1 MRNIRISSIAKR
13 VAGDINHQYF
23 SDKDDGPQWKI
34 SEILEFI
41 HNTGINYSPIDIK
54 MLDKMTKNTELD
66 EERGSEAFKK
76 RRDAADLSYP
86 IIVVRYPDGSMLI
99 ADGNHRL
106 AKAKHEKYDKI
117 NGYIVERS
125 DLDLLNTY

>member
-1 MRNIRISSIAKR
+1 
-13 VAGDINHQYF
+13 
-23 SDKDDGPQWKI
+23 
-34 SEILEFI
+34 
-41 HNTGINYSPIDIK
+41 